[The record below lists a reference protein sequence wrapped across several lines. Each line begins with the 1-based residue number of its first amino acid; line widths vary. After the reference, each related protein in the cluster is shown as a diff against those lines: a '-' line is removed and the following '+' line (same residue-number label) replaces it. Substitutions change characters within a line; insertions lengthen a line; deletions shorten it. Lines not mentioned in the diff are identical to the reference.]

1 MEDGTILAYLAGIII
16 IFLLGRLFII
26 PLKLI
31 FKLILN
37 SILGGVLIFL
47 INLIG
52 AMWDFHIGLN
62 VVTAIFVGIL
72 GIPGSIVLVLAK
84 LLVG

>member
-1 MEDGTILAYLAGIII
+1 M